1 MQLNPTALAT
11 ASAVAIA
18 VVWTLCSLLVF
29 ALPSMMSGMTGH
41 MIHTHMD
48 SFTWMLTPVGFLI
61 GLVAWCAWAAV
72 TGWLIAFV
80 YNKVASD

>member
-1 MQLNPTALAT
+1 MKLNPSALAI

-18 VVWTLCSLLVF
+18 IIWSLCSLLVF

-41 MIHTHMD
+41 MIHAQLD
-48 SFTWMLTPVGFLI
+48 SFTWMLTFTGYFI
-61 GLVAWCAWAAV
+61 GLIAWSVWAAV
-72 TGWLIAFV
+72 TGWLIAVV